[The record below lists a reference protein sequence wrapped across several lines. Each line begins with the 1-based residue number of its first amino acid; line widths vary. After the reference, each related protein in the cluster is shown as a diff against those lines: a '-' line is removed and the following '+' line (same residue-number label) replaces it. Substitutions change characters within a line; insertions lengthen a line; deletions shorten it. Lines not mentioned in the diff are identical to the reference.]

1 MQKAGRG
8 SFTKCKTMKRIQVN
22 RIIYRWAVILF
33 CLLLACP
40 FIKGGKDENG
50 LISDMQTLEIESR
63 MLQFLDYL
71 HTLSEDIPKYSME
84 EELATAD
91 KSLMMMDVKWNA
103 YYGSWQN
110 VIADND
116 SLLQIVADYQLIK
129 QNIQDSISAKRHYI
143 QSLEDFTVAETF
155 LSAQDSVYEKFHT
168 DALEYSLIKQLA
180 PHLEQ
185 LKGKEQILFAEI
197 QEHYEK
203 AKAAAEEFNE
213 LQPRINKIE
222 QRYIDLKNTSD
233 KIQAL
238 EYKPWFQRI
247 KDYLFGLA
255 AVSMIL
261 LFVNA
266 LQSKIQMLKQTRE
279 NAKKLKQMQNKEEDD
294 YPSI

>member
-1 MQKAGRG
+1 MN
-8 SFTKCKTMKRIQVN
+8 RIQVN
-22 RIIYRWAVILF
+22 RIIHRWAVVLF

-180 PHLEQ
+180 P
-185 LKGKEQILFAEI
+185 
-197 QEHYEK
+197 
-203 AKAAAEEFNE
+203 
-213 LQPRINKIE
+213 
-222 QRYIDLKNTSD
+222 
-233 KIQAL
+233 
-238 EYKPWFQRI
+238 
-247 KDYLFGLA
+247 
-255 AVSMIL
+255 
-261 LFVNA
+261 
-266 LQSKIQMLKQTRE
+266 
-279 NAKKLKQMQNKEEDD
+279 
-294 YPSI
+294 

>member
-103 YYGSWQN
+103 
-110 VIADND
+110 
-116 SLLQIVADYQLIK
+116 
-129 QNIQDSISAKRHYI
+129 
-143 QSLEDFTVAETF
+143 
-155 LSAQDSVYEKFHT
+155 
-168 DALEYSLIKQLA
+168 
-180 PHLEQ
+180 
-185 LKGKEQILFAEI
+185 
-197 QEHYEK
+197 
-203 AKAAAEEFNE
+203 
-213 LQPRINKIE
+213 
-222 QRYIDLKNTSD
+222 
-233 KIQAL
+233 
-238 EYKPWFQRI
+238 
-247 KDYLFGLA
+247 
-255 AVSMIL
+255 
-261 LFVNA
+261 
-266 LQSKIQMLKQTRE
+266 
-279 NAKKLKQMQNKEEDD
+279 
-294 YPSI
+294 